1 LQVVAVSVLAERASV
16 EGPHRWYGNSV
27 SVVLITCS
35 RMEEATI
42 PRLLRFVIA
51 RGFLQLTQYT
61 EYSLLPI
68 ARVRSNKGRALV
80 LFASKDLTC
89 AFVTPTAKW

>member
-1 LQVVAVSVLAERASV
+1 LLIVAESVLAEPAFGRTSTIV
-16 EGPHRWYGNSV
+16 CSDSV
-27 SVVLITCS
+27 SEVLRICS
-35 RMEEATI
+35 HMEEATI

-51 RGFLQLTQYT
+51 RRFLQLT
-61 EYSLLPI
+61 